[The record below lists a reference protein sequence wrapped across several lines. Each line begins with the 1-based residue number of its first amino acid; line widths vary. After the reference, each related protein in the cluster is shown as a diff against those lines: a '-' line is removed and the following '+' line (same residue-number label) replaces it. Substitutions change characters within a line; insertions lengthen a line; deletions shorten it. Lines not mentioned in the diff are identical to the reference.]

1 MDNAV
6 TIPGYKYFV
15 APDGSRPD
23 VCVAFLDVHP
33 QPGAAVNGVCVP
45 VDLDALAL
53 LDERER
59 NYERIDVTV
68 AIEPVVGPTWVYVG
82 RAESRERYAA
92 AAAEGRAV
100 VASEYL
106 AAVEHGFRSLGDEAW
121 AEFGAGVEDHRPPL
135 RELRR
140 VDVPRER

>member
-53 LDERER
+53 FDERER

-68 AIEPVVGPTWVYVG
+68 AIEPVIGPTWVYVG

-106 AAVEHGFRSLGDEAW
+106 AAVQHGSRPRGDGGGG
-121 AEFGAGVEDHRPPL
+121 EFGAGAEAPRPPL

-140 VDVPRER
+140 VDVPHDR